1 MTSLRTPATKA
12 HAGAQARA
20 RITVQALAL
29 LGLAAVAVAAPAQGI
44 TRLASGPSPF
54 VAGCEGV
61 PDLGQVHAN
70 AEVEPFVAV
79 NPSFPL
85 NLVGVWQQDRWST
98 GGGAHGLGTA
108 YSFDG
113 GLTWRRVFVPFSR
126 CAGGNTDNNGNYE
139 RATDPWVS
147 FSPNGVAHQMALS
160 LNNFAKPGGTAS
172 AMLASRST
180 DGGRT
185 WSTPVTLVADPAAR
199 FNDKNTITA
208 DPTDARYVYAAWDR
222 LSFVPGEGVGPTL
235 FARSVDN
242 GASWEPARIIFDP
255 GLSAQTIGNRIEV
268 LPDGTLVN
276 LFTHIDY
283 LSNAVTAQVIRSSD
297 KGATWSAPVKVAD
310 MFLVTTVDP
319 DTGTQVRDGNILA
332 QLAVSPRDGT
342 LHVVWQDG
350 RFSAYQRSGI
360 ALSRSTD
367 GGLTWSEPVQVNH
380 DPQVA
385 AFTPS
390 VHVRFDGTVGV
401 SYYDFRSN
409 TPDPAN
415 LPTDYWLA
423 RSRNGQAWRESRISD
438 TFDLAKAPLSGGL
451 FLGDYQGLASIG
463 PVFVPF
469 YVKTT
474 PGSDTGNR
482 NDVYAHL
489 ALGAWVGMGAAV
501 QQRDETTR
509 RQDEAD
515 EALPTYSTQGTERAP
530 LPAQALLWHQQS
542 MAVAQRVLP
551 ARLPEWA
558 QTLHRA
564 RREGGLGR

>member
-1 MTSLRTPATKA
+1 MTSLHPSARKA
-12 HAGAQARA
+12 PAGAPRQARMA
-20 RITVQALAL
+20 AQALAL
-29 LGLAAVAVAAPAQGI
+29 LGLAAGAMAGPHSGV

-54 VAGCEGV
+54 AAGCEGV
-61 PDLGQVHAN
+61 ADLGQVVAN
-70 AEVEPFVAV
+70 AEVEPFAAV
-79 NPSFPL
+79 NPRFPL
-85 NLVGVWQQDRWST
+85 NLIGVWQQDRWSA

-108 YSFDG
+108 YSFDA

-126 CAGGNTDNNGNYE
+126 CAGGNAGNHGDYE

-160 LNNFAKPGGTAS
+160 FNNFARPGETAS

-185 WSTPVTLVADPAAR
+185 WSTPVTLVADPAER
-199 FNDKNTITA
+199 FNDKNTLTA

-222 LSFVPGEGVGPTL
+222 LSFVPGEGAGPAL

-242 GASWEPARIIFDP
+242 GVSWEPARIIFDP
-255 GLSAQTIGNRIEV
+255 GLTAQTIGNRIEV

-276 LFTHIDY
+276 LFTHIDF
-283 LSNAVTAQVIRSSD
+283 LSNAVSAQVIRSAD
-297 KGATWSAPVKVAD
+297 KGATWSAPIKVAD
-310 MFLVTTVDP
+310 MFVVNTVDP
-319 DTGTQVRDGNILA
+319 DTGTLVRDGNILA

-342 LHVVWQDG
+342 LHAVWQDG
-350 RFSAYQRSGI
+350 RFSDNQRSGI

-380 DPQVA
+380 DPQVT

-423 RSRNGQAWRESRISD
+423 RSRDGQAWRESRISD
-438 TFDLAKAPLSGGL
+438 PFDLAKAPSAGGL
-451 FLGDYQGLASIG
+451 FLGDYQGLVSIG

-474 PGSDTGNR
+474 PGSDLDNR

-489 ALGAWVGMGAAV
+489 SVGGRAAVGAATP
-501 QQRDETTR
+501 QD
-509 RQDEAD
+509 DEATRHTDPD
-515 EALPTYSTQGTERAP
+515 EAALPVYSTQGTERP
-530 LPAQALLWHQQS
+530 PQPAQALLWRQQS
-542 MAVAQRVLP
+542 MVVAQRALQ
-551 ARLPEWA
+551 ARLPGWA
-558 QTLHRA
+558 QERFRA
-564 RREGGLGR
+564 RQAGGTGR